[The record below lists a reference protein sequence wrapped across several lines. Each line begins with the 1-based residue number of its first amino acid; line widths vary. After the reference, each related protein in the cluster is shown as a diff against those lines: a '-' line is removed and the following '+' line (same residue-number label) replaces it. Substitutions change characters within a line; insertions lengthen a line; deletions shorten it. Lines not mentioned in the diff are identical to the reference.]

1 MNEERVL
8 LPFVDGVNIEAI
20 DYALRF
26 SKAAQ
31 LPLVVLGLIPQP
43 ATGNARAEHVEQ
55 VQDFLETIA
64 ARAEMHG
71 LSSIERHESFSQ
83 DIPRSILDALVQLH
97 CRGIIFLLY
106 NDIPCFVDLKDVKKV
121 QQSTSANVYLLH
133 LPQKKKKQSERKSPG
148 LPSFLLRLLTVCS
161 G

>member
-43 ATGNARAEHVEQ
+43 ATGNVRAEHVEQ
-55 VQDFLETIA
+55 AQDFLETIA

-71 LSSIERHESFSQ
+71 LPSIERHESFSQ
-83 DIPRSILDALVQLH
+83 DISRSILDAIVQLR
-97 CRGIIFLLY
+97 CRGIIFLLQ
-106 NDIPCFVDLKDVKKV
+106 NDIPCFLDLEDVKNV
-121 QQSTSANVYLLH
+121 QESTDANVYLLH
-133 LPQKKKKQSERKSPG
+133 LPQKVKKKPEWKSPS
-148 LPSFLLRLLTVCS
+148 LPSFLLRLLTVYS